1 MITLFHCDSPWEC
14 TKEVIAGML
23 SCFMFF
29 LFTFAFCKIIA
40 PGRTVRLQILDGLIF
55 YLAYV
60 QVILEV
66 VLNLFYSYYIIGY
79 ILILIQLFQEVLI
92 CAIFLLISGIIKKY
106 SVFKCIVMMLI
117 IYLLAVMGVAIYLS
131 LITEHNEDVIECEGS
146 IWVVLSSNNF
156 IVSLIVLILALVS
169 LRRSRSSRRT
179 QQPYLETLGAN
190 AKNRNAEALVKNRK
204 MKDFVNTFT

>member
-1 MITLFHCDSPWEC
+1 M
-14 TKEVIAGML
+14 
-23 SCFMFF
+23 
-29 LFTFAFCKIIA
+29 
-40 PGRTVRLQILDGLIF
+40 
-55 YLAYV
+55 
-60 QVILEV
+60 

-92 CAIFLLISGIIKKY
+92 CAIFLLISGVIKKY

-156 IVSLIVLILALVS
+156 IVSLIVLILALLT
-169 LRRSRSSRRT
+169 LRRGRSSRVA
-179 QQPYLETLGAN
+179 Q
-190 AKNRNAEALVKNRK
+190 
-204 MKDFVNTFT
+204 